1 MLDME
6 LWRYNGRFQVQH
18 EVYQTC
24 VSCKCSH
31 IESHSCPSSICDCVP
46 RYVIIVPLLIPV
58 YYVLLDLGGAA
69 YPIRFW
75 IVVSGLLSTLLW
87 QEQENWGFQHIVD
100 LVDDDGVYLTA
111 TVFNISFNR
120 NLFSDLDQSSITLE
134 QSIIDGFEGSYK
146 VTYVVDHVSVD
157 MIVHSN
163 KEINRVHL
171 EMFWPITCNFF
182 FFVIRSYIF
191 MYDIEPSSIYL
202 VTNTCLLNSI

>member
-31 IESHSCPSSICDCVP
+31 IKSHSCPSGVCDCVP

-87 QEQENWGFQHIVD
+87 QEQENWGFWHIVD
-100 LVDDDGVYLTA
+100 LMDDDGVYL
-111 TVFNISFNR
+111 N
-120 NLFSDLDQSSITLE
+120 
-134 QSIIDGFEGSYK
+134 
-146 VTYVVDHVSVD
+146 VD
-157 MIVHSN
+157 SN
-163 KEINRVHL
+163 
-171 EMFWPITCNFF
+171 W
-182 FFVIRSYIF
+182 
-191 MYDIEPSSIYL
+191 
-202 VTNTCLLNSI
+202 